1 MPKRRW
7 NVLDPAV
14 GAAAATVQLIGAP
27 FSFLNYRTYESRPI
41 ASLTKLLTA
50 VVVLEQVGPDKK
62 VPVSLAAIQTEGE
75 AGELSSGEV
84 YTARDLL
91 KVMLMTSSNDAA
103 TAFEEYAGGRE
114 AFLGLMRA
122 KLSALGMAQT
132 YVYDNSGLSDEDRS
146 TASDLVKLAAYTAAR
161 HPDILAWSRLTS
173 ILVQPLNGGTT
184 RTVLNINSLAA
195 SSAFLGGKT
204 GTSPAAGE
212 NLLAILSH
220 GTDRIVVVLLGSKN
234 RYDDVQGL
242 MRWVDEAYEFPA
254 KP

>member
-7 NVLDPAV
+7 SVLDPTV
-14 GAAAATVQLIGAP
+14 GAAAATVQLIGTP
-27 FSFLNYRTYESRPI
+27 FSFLNYHTYESQPI

-50 VVVLEQVGPDKK
+50 VVVLEQFGPDKK
-62 VPVSLAAIQTEGE
+62 VPVGLAAVQTEGE
-75 AGELSSGEV
+75 AGELSSGEI

-103 TAFEEYAGGRE
+103 AAFEEYAGGKE
-114 AFLGLMRA
+114 VFLGLMRA
-122 KLSALGMAQT
+122 KLLELGMAQT
-132 YVYDNSGLSDEDRS
+132 SVHDGSGLSDENRS
-146 TASDLVKLAAYTAAR
+146 TAGDLVKLAAYIAAR

-184 RTVLNINSLAA
+184 RTVLNINSLAW
-195 SSAFLGGKT
+195 SAVFLGGKT

-234 RYDDVQGL
+234 RYDEVQGL
-242 MRWVDEAYEFPA
+242 MRWVDEAYEFP
-254 KP
+254 